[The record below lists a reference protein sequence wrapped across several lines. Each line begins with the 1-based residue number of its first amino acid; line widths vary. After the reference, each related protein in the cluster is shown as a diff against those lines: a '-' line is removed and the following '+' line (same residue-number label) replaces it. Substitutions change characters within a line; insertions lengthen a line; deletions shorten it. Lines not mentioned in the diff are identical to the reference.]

1 MKNLIKSAIALMII
15 GAVAIVAPP
24 LYCAF
29 KADPLT
35 TFMGAG
41 MILGM
46 TGMLILGIHYDDD

>member
-1 MKNLIKSAIALMII
+1 MKNLIKFAIALMII
-15 GAVAIVAPP
+15 GTVVIVTPP

-41 MILGM
+41 MILGV
-46 TGMLILGIHYDDD
+46 TGMLILLIHYDDD